1 MRLVFA
7 RGPAYPP
14 SMPHETRY
22 ARSGDVSIAYQVV
35 GDGPFDLVFVPP
47 TVSHVELGWEVPGM
61 HVLRDGLSSFARLI
75 FFDKRGTGM
84 SDRVAGA
91 PTLETRMDDV
101 RAVMDAAGSERAALL
116 GWSEGV
122 AMSALFAATYPDRAW
137 ALVLYGGSARELRAP
152 DYPWG
157 PTESEALRMIEE
169 DRGASERAGYAEE
182 LARSGMP
189 TGAEEEI
196 AALARLIRQSSSPG
210 AMETLGRMNMQID
223 IRHVLPA
230 IRVPTLVLHNTGDR
244 WVELEQGRDLAKRIP
259 GAEFVEFPI
268 EGHIAP
274 AADVP
279 AMLERVEGFL
289 RGAWEADSNREPDR
303 QLATLLFTDIVDST
317 AHMAKLGDAGWRELL
332 ERHHALVR
340 TELARARGNE
350 VDTAGDGFFASFDGP
365 ARAVRCAKSIVNGM
379 HELGIDVRSGLHTGE
394 CEIVDGK
401 MSGIAVHTG
410 ARVAA
415 HAGPG
420 EVLVSSTVRDLVA
433 GSGLEFEDR
442 GVHELKGI
450 PGEWRLYAA
459 V

>member
-1 MRLVFA
+1 
-7 RGPAYPP
+7 
-14 SMPHETRY
+14 
-22 ARSGDVSIAYQVV
+22 
-35 GDGPFDLVFVPP
+35 
-47 TVSHVELGWEVPGM
+47 
-61 HVLRDGLSSFARLI
+61 
-75 FFDKRGTGM
+75 
-84 SDRVAGA
+84 
-91 PTLETRMDDV
+91 
-101 RAVMDAAGSERAALL
+101 
-116 GWSEGV
+116 
-122 AMSALFAATYPDRAW
+122 
-137 ALVLYGGSARELRAP
+137 
-152 DYPWG
+152 
-157 PTESEALRMIEE
+157 
-169 DRGASERAGYAEE
+169 
-182 LARSGMP
+182 MP

>member
-1 MRLVFA
+1 MT
-7 RGPAYPP
+7 P
-14 SMPHETRY
+14 ETRY

-35 GDGPFDLVFVPP
+35 GEGPFDVVFVPP
-47 TVSHVELGWEVPGM
+47 GTSHVELGWDVPSM
-61 HVLRDGLSSFARLI
+61 RAFKEGLASFARLI

-91 PTLETRMDDV
+91 PTLEARMDDL
-101 RAVMDAAGSERAALL
+101 RAVMDAANAARAAII

-122 AMSALFAATYPDRAW
+122 AMSALFAATYPERAW
-137 ALVLYGGSARELRAP
+137 SLVLYGGAARELRAP

-157 PTESEALRMIEE
+157 PNESEALRMIEE
-169 DRGASERAGYAEE
+169 GRKASEHPGFEE
-182 LARSGMP
+182 DVVRSGMP
-189 TGAEEEI
+189 TGTDEER
-196 AALARLIRQSSSPG
+196 AALARLIRQSISPG
-210 AMETLGRMNMQID
+210 AGEVLDRMNIQID

-230 IRVPTLVLHNTGDR
+230 IRVPTLVLHNTRDR
-244 WVELEQGRDLAKRIP
+244 WVEVERGRDLADRIP
-259 GAEFVEFPI
+259 GAEFVELPI
-268 EGHIAP
+268 EGHMTPLADMP
-274 AADVP
+274 RVLEEMERFLTAAWD
-279 AMLERVEGFL
+279 
-289 RGAWEADSNREPDR
+289 ADAHRLPER

-317 AHMAKLGDAGWRELL
+317 VHMAKLGDAGWRQLL

-340 TELARARGNE
+340 AELARARGNE
-350 VDTAGDGFFASFDGP
+350 VDTAGDGFFAAFDGP
-365 ARAVRCAKSIVNGM
+365 ARAVRCARSIVDSM

-420 EVLVSSTVRDLVA
+420 EVLVSSTVKDLVA

-442 GVHELKGI
+442 GIHELKGI